1 MDIPITHK
9 KCATCRYW
17 SGAREIIFIG
27 AEPKFVRVAGV
38 NDSAPCSAWFNRKFT
53 AAGTCIFRWS
63 KWEKLP

>member
-17 SGAREIIFIG
+17 SGARKVVFVG

-38 NDSAPCSAWFNRKFT
+38 NDSAPCSAWFNREF
-53 AAGTCIFRWS
+53 AVAGTCIFRWS
-63 KWEKLP
+63 KWEKLG

>member
-17 SGAREIIFIG
+17 SGARKVVFVG

-38 NDSAPCSAWFNRKFT
+38 LPAELCRAWEGNRKFGS
-53 AAGTCIFRWS
+53 AMTCMRWC
-63 KWEKLP
+63 KWEKL